1 MFFYTCI
8 IALCFAIYYN
18 FINYTDHPKQY
29 IIEKY
34 NKLMNFNYGAQLDA
48 IMKNNELKKD
58 MKIILKSIF
67 LFSAHLDFDGFV
79 DKKNLFNK
87 KNVETTEFKQL
98 NQIVNHFNISDNY
111 SKYNISQHYYRDIYF
126 NTYNLMN
133 LNKLQLIVNDL
144 FLKNIFRTNEKFY
157 IALNKQM
164 LFMNINR
171 DDLLSKKI
179 LDKIYFN
186 ILDDSDFYNDL
197 INIEVLINSIETLK
211 KLDTSYYC
219 IELKNDSCPVFLDQ
233 FIKENDFL
241 NQINDTKFKYD
252 TKYHTK
258 YHTKYNNKCC
268 YYD

>member
-1 MFFYTCI
+1 
-8 IALCFAIYYN
+8 
-18 FINYTDHPKQY
+18 
-29 IIEKY
+29 
-34 NKLMNFNYGAQLDA
+34 
-48 IMKNNELKKD
+48 
-58 MKIILKSIF
+58 
-67 LFSAHLDFDGFV
+67 
-79 DKKNLFNK
+79 
-87 KNVETTEFKQL
+87 
-98 NQIVNHFNISDNY
+98 
-111 SKYNISQHYYRDIYF
+111 
-126 NTYNLMN
+126 MN

>member
-1 MFFYTCI
+1 
-8 IALCFAIYYN
+8 
-18 FINYTDHPKQY
+18 
-29 IIEKY
+29 
-34 NKLMNFNYGAQLDA
+34 
-48 IMKNNELKKD
+48 
-58 MKIILKSIF
+58 
-67 LFSAHLDFDGFV
+67 
-79 DKKNLFNK
+79 
-87 KNVETTEFKQL
+87 
-98 NQIVNHFNISDNY
+98 
-111 SKYNISQHYYRDIYF
+111 
-126 NTYNLMN
+126 
-133 LNKLQLIVNDL
+133 
-144 FLKNIFRTNEKFY
+144 
-157 IALNKQM
+157 M

-252 TKYHTK
+252 TKY
-258 YHTKYNNKCC
+258 NNKCC